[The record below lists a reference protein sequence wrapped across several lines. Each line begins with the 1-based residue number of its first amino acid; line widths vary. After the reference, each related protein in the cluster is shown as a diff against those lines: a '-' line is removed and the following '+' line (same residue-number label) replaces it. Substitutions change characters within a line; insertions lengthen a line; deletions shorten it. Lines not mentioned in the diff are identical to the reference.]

1 MQKKILSMYDEKNFI
16 HILTMLECCE
26 KAWIYTQDFDNP
38 IDFIWANEQKELN
51 ATISLFIAIGEESK
65 KIDKNLKDTVNSE
78 LSWSDIAG
86 LRDKISHDYRGVD
99 GDILWVVIHQDLH
112 KLKFVLIKMFQLL
125 NPSKKFLKEILAT
138 PYYKHLNYLQR

>member
-1 MQKKILSMYDEKNFI
+1 MYDEKNLI
-16 HILTMLECCE
+16 HILSMLECCE
-26 KAWIYTQDFDNP
+26 KAWIYTKEFDSP

-65 KIDKNLKDTVNSE
+65 KIDKSLKNAVDFA

-99 GDILWVVIHQDLH
+99 GDILWIVIYQDLY
-112 KLKFVLIKMFQLL
+112 KLKDVLIDMIELIAPPQEL
-125 NPSKKFLKEILAT
+125 LKEFLAT
-138 PYYKHLNYLQR
+138 PYYKDLSFLLK